1 VFVEKATKKM
11 EESVDKVLNK
21 IDGIESYKK
30 GETTISE
37 LLKMQKPKLKSN
49 R

>member
-11 EESVDKVLNK
+11 EENVDKVLNK
-21 IDGIESYKK
+21 IDGIDSYKK
-30 GETTISE
+30 GETTLSE
-37 LLKMQKPKLKSN
+37 LLKMKKLKIKSN